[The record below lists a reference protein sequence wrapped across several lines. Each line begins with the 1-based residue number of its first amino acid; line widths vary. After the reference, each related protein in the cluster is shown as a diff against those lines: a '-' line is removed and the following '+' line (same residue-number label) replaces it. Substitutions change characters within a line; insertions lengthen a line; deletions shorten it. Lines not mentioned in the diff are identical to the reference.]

1 MQNIWEYIMNP
12 PPFQWL
18 ALDLWLV
25 SKDSELLKTNFK
37 EAVKKHTKY
46 IYKPWCAYNEVM
58 WMYMTWYSSS
68 FISFHHQKW
77 LKF

>member
-25 SKDSELLKTNFK
+25 SKDSKLLKTNFK
-37 EAVKKHTKY
+37 EAVKKHT
-46 IYKPWCAYNEVM
+46 
-58 WMYMTWYSSS
+58 
-68 FISFHHQKW
+68 
-77 LKF
+77 